1 MKLFYLFLGLFLLTS
16 PAVSHSAQAG
26 SLVPAGLTSA
36 IEHVKNMKHSGASK
50 KDIAA
55 YVTKTVANR
64 VTFLNHASERW
75 KSLRG
80 DADIKKQL
88 QRFDAF
94 WDQGNLAADEFS
106 AAAWVWVNR
115 IGQCNESASTAF
127 HILVMAYESV
137 SEITTVS
144 KGDHRFVILGD
155 VKNIPNPFSA
165 DDLRKLDNTYIV
177 DPWDGVSFSTKD
189 LSFFDWYQHGNGN
202 VINTRKY
209 KFYKKK
215 YNNWLT
221 WCKKNP
227 VKYQKWLYG
236 LSEKEA
242 EEKVEHEDSMN
253 FQLDQYR
260 KEINDLITL
269 KEQIL
274 QKGRASLRKAK
285 YNIRSVRAI
294 QSELKQYKILIYS
307 LVDHGDKFCD
317 ESRLLHQK
325 IITLSA
331 AVEDG
336 EAIIN
341 SKIDLARERKANC
354 KTDADTVFVKSNYQA
369 AQEALAI
376 MKTSKEAAFE
386 TLVNINLKR
395 ERIKKNNDALSK
407 LYNDKWWKEQKR
419 ELDEISEAIP
429 PFLDQLETGL
439 KDAKNLALK
448 RKDLKKKIE
457 DTKQFYI
464 QYFPASKADFD
475 KLIKEVS
482 SINLYYVIS
491 TAELDD
497 LKQEYQTAQ
506 TVSDTIMED
515 NSRLLRGGPPLVSC
529 FSDKASKKEMDKIDE
544 AFLRGLLVLKT
555 SDYLR
560 DGCQVVTADHDPAKD
575 SDDSSAQPPVADD
588 GAAPATPDAGS
599 GNGTGQ
605 STSSNSMG
613 GLIISGPAKL
623 VAGQGVAYTACDAT
637 GTPYRLGSFSWGISD
652 ESIMSLGKSGNPVT
666 GSGFKAG
673 TVTIFVHYDGGDIYS
688 GTAWLDVKIR
698 DKKNNLFSTSGGE
711 NSENIGNDQGDL
723 FSSSGGEQISDGSS
737 LFSSAGG
744 ENNQAGTPGQNGE
757 KNKLKNKCTQLLN
770 NISSALGSGDTDS
783 AQSFT
788 NQAAA
793 LGCDIDPMV
802 LAQVENIEKEKKEQ
816 REQQLADIAREKK
829 RQKEACRKIRLDI
842 LAAIN
847 QKNVGALQNLAG
859 IAANAGCNTNISG
872 INQIIAGIKE
882 EKRQQQAQQH
892 AQNNR
897 PRKPQ
902 NRTNWMDVM
911 NAIVKGVKDVQ
922 RDHTKPSGRGSKP
935 LPSAGSVWQSH
946 HPSVDTQTNNGNK
959 EYNRV
964 LDMCRKGLT
973 GMSMAYAKNRFKGL
987 TCEEIANYRGYGIC
1001 PTWAINCKDKKRY
1014 QAGSGNTAGSPNY
1027 NKNNGPTCPGHTLDC
1042 DHGWG
1047 RNFSAAIDSNRDG
1060 ICDVCGRPIK
1070 GSQTKSIGVIKDKDV
1085 TCREV
1090 TK

>member
-16 PAVSHSAQAG
+16 LAVSHSAKAG
-26 SLVPAGLTSA
+26 SPVPAGLTSA
-36 IEHVKNMKHSGASK
+36 IEHVKEMKRSGASK

-75 KSLRG
+75 KSLKG

-137 SEITTVS
+137 GEITTVS

-177 DPWDGVSFSTKD
+177 DPWDAVSFSTKD

-209 KFYKKK
+209 KFYKQK
-215 YNNWLT
+215 YDQWLT
-221 WCKKNP
+221 WCRKNP

-236 LSEKEA
+236 LYDQEA
-242 EEKVEHEDSMN
+242 DEKVKHKDDMN

-260 KEINDLITL
+260 KEIDELKTLI
-269 KEQIL
+269 EQIV
-274 QKGRASLRKAK
+274 QKGRTILRKAR

-294 QSELKQYKILIYS
+294 ELELKKYKLLIYS
-307 LVDHGDKFCD
+307 LVDHGDNFCD
-317 ESRLLHQK
+317 ESRLLHKK
-325 IITLSA
+325 IITLA
-331 AVEDG
+331 TTVEDE
-336 EAIIN
+336 EAIVN
-341 SKIDLARERKANC
+341 NKIDLARERKANC
-354 KTDADTVFVKSNYQA
+354 KTDADTVFIKDNYLA

-376 MKTSKEAAFE
+376 MKTAKEAAFE
-386 TLVNINLKR
+386 TLVDINIKR
-395 ERIKKNNDALSK
+395 EQIKKNNDELSRR
-407 LYNDKWWKEQKR
+407 YDDKWWKEQTR
-419 ELDEISEAIP
+419 QNSEILETIP
-429 PFLDQLETGL
+429 PFLDPLETGL

-457 DTKQFYI
+457 DGKQFYI
-464 QYFPASKADFD
+464 QYFPASKAKFD
-475 KLIKEVS
+475 QLIKEVS

-497 LKQEYQTAQ
+497 LQQKYQTGQ
-506 TVSDTIMED
+506 TVSDNLLED
-515 NSRLLRGGPPLVSC
+515 NYRVLGGGPPLVSC
-529 FSDKASKKEMDKIDE
+529 FSDKASKKEMDKIN
-544 AFLRGLLVLKT
+544 AALSRGLHVLKT

-560 DGCQVVTADHDPAKD
+560 DGCQVVTEVQEPEND
-575 SDDSSAQPPVADD
+575 SDGSPAQPPVADD
-588 GAAPATPDAGS
+588 GAAPGTPDADS

-623 VAGQGVAYTACDAT
+623 VAGQGVTYTACDAT
-637 GTPYRLGSFSWGISD
+637 GTPYRSGSFSWGISD
-652 ESIMSLGKSGNPVT
+652 ESVMSLGKSGNPVT

-673 TVTIFVHYDGGDIYS
+673 MVTIFVHYDGGDIYS
-688 GTAWLDVKIR
+688 GTAWLDVRIKE
-698 DKKNNLFSTSGGE
+698 KKNNLFSTSGGE
-711 NSENIGNDQGDL
+711 DSENLGNGQGDL
-723 FSSSGGEQISDGSS
+723 FSSSGGEQTSDSSS

-744 ENNQAGTPGQNGE
+744 ENNQAGTPGQDGE
-757 KNKLKNKCTQLLN
+757 KNKYKNKCTQLLN
-770 NISSALGSGDTDS
+770 NISSALGSGDTDG

-793 LGCDIDPMV
+793 LGCDIDPLM
-802 LAQVENIEKEKKEQ
+802 LAQVENIENEKKEQ
-816 REQQLADIAREKK
+816 RAQQLADIAREKK
-829 RQKEACRKIRLDI
+829 RQKEACRKIRLDMI
-842 LAAIN
+842 AAIN

-859 IAANAGCNTNISG
+859 MAANAGCNINTSR
-872 INQIIAGIKE
+872 INQVIADIKE
-882 EKRQQQAQQH
+882 EKRQQQAQQQ

-897 PRKPQ
+897 PRQPQ
-902 NRTNWMDVM
+902 NQTNLMDMM
-911 NAIVKGVKDVQ
+911 NAIVKGVNDIHQ
-922 RDHTKPSGRGSKP
+922 RDPIKPSGGGSKP

-946 HPSVDTQTNNGNK
+946 HPPVDTQTNNGNK

-964 LDMCRKGLT
+964 LDMCRKGLK
-973 GMSMAYAKNRFKGL
+973 GLSMAYAKNRYKPL
-987 TCEEIANYRGYGIC
+987 TCEEIANYYGYGIC
-1001 PTWAINCKDKKRY
+1001 PTWAIKCK
-1014 QAGSGNTAGSPNY
+1014 
-1027 NKNNGPTCPGHTLDC
+1027 NKT
-1042 DHGWG
+1042 
-1047 RNFSAAIDSNRDG
+1047 R
-1060 ICDVCGRPIK
+1060 K
-1070 GSQTKSIGVIKDKDV
+1070 
-1085 TCREV
+1085 
-1090 TK
+1090 